1 MINGHPERSEIMVI
15 SQAFIFRFLLSN
27 VIIMLVT
34 LVFFLMKRL
43 FKKQIPARGQYQI
56 WIIYLIMLTIPFL
69 PFRNRT
75 FFPAGFLNRLSS
87 NAGRAV
93 ESLTAAAAPAAK
105 STLQIQDYA
114 LEAEKSGGSTLL
126 LVLSAVWLLG
136 ACLILWHT
144 ARSAKKLHQL
154 FKTALPVQNKAVRT
168 LYKKCLKQCGQKR
181 PFPLLASAFIRGRF
195 KSAFLYPAA

>member
-1 MINGHPERSEIMVI
+1 MIYGHPERSEIMVI

-136 ACLILWHT
+136 ACLMLWYT
-144 ARSAKKLHQL
+144 ARSAKSCISFSKPPSLC
-154 FKTALPVQNKAVRT
+154 KIRRYAR
-168 LYKKCLKQCGQKR
+168 
-181 PFPLLASAFIRGRF
+181 FI
-195 KSAFLYPAA
+195 KNA

>member
-1 MINGHPERSEIMVI
+1 MIYGHPERSEIMVI

-75 FFPAGFLNRLSS
+75 FFPGRLS
-87 NAGRAV
+87 
-93 ESLTAAAAPAAK
+93 E
-105 STLQIQDYA
+105 QI
-114 LEAEKSGGSTLL
+114 
-126 LVLSAVWLLG
+126 
-136 ACLILWHT
+136 I
-144 ARSAKKLHQL
+144 
-154 FKTALPVQNKAVRT
+154 FKCRQS
-168 LYKKCLKQCGQKR
+168 CGISDCH
-181 PFPLLASAFIRGRF
+181 A
-195 KSAFLYPAA
+195 

>member
-1 MINGHPERSEIMVI
+1 MIYGHPERSEIMVI

-136 ACLILWHT
+136 ACLMLWYT

-154 FKTALPVQNKAVRT
+154 FKTALPVQNKAV
-168 LYKKCLKQCGQKR
+168 
-181 PFPLLASAFIRGRF
+181 
-195 KSAFLYPAA
+195 

>member
-1 MINGHPERSEIMVI
+1 MIYGHPERSEIMVI

-93 ESLTAAAAPAAK
+93 ESLTAAAAPE
-105 STLQIQDYA
+105 I
-114 LEAEKSGGSTLL
+114 
-126 LVLSAVWLLG
+126 
-136 ACLILWHT
+136 
-144 ARSAKKLHQL
+144 
-154 FKTALPVQNKAVRT
+154 
-168 LYKKCLKQCGQKR
+168 
-181 PFPLLASAFIRGRF
+181 GR
-195 KSAFLYPAA
+195 AHV